1 MLPAADIRVAAAEE
15 PDTVADTGELA
26 AADIPVAEEPGT
38 AGPAEQAAGTAV
50 AEEPDTEAAEVLPGA
65 AEERASAVFAASV
78 EPAADTAAAA
88 GEPEA
93 QAAEA
98 PAEPA
103 G

>member
-1 MLPAADIRVAAAEE
+1 MLPAADIPVAAAEE
-15 PDTVADTGELA
+15 LDTGADTGEPA

-38 AGPAEQAAGTAV
+38 AGPAELAAGTAGAV
-50 AEEPDTEAAEVLPGA
+50 EPDTAAAEELQAAGVLPGA
-65 AEERASAVFAASV
+65 AEERASAVFAAS
-78 EPAADTAAAA
+78 E
-88 GEPEA
+88 EL